1 MRIVAL
7 TLCSA
12 ACAAVAAVTA
22 AAPALAEQRHS
33 ATTTIRI
40 SPRALAPGAEV
51 EVWAF
56 GCPDR
61 VATASSPV
69 FVDDAELTP
78 EGDALFSEATIRSTA
93 AKGAHRVTLDCADGG
108 LVRENG
114 GLVGEDGT
122 GAGGDG
128 VGRAGGEA
136 QDGADRVALAVERP
150 PSPVAPVRAGG
161 GGTAPDE
168 ARPRDDIGAAEAYG
182 LVLSGGTAVAVGGL
196 AVHRRRHPSRAA
208 S

>member
-7 TLCSA
+7 TLCTA

-22 AAPALAEQRHS
+22 AAPALADQHHS

-40 SPRALAPGAEV
+40 SPHALAPGAEV

-61 VATASSPV
+61 EGTASSPV

-78 EGDALFSEATIRSTA
+78 EGNALFSEATIRSTA
-93 AKGAHRVTLDCADGG
+93 TKGAHRVTVDCADG
-108 LVRENG
+108 LSRADREAR
-114 GLVGEDGT
+114 EDGK
-122 GAGGDG
+122 GGMSG
-128 VGRAGGEA
+128 VS
-136 QDGADRVALAVERP
+136 LAVERP

-161 GGTAPDE
+161 GGTASDE
-168 ARPRDDIGAAEAYG
+168 TRARDDIGGAEAYG
-182 LVLSGGTAVAVGGL
+182 LVLSGGTALAVGGL
-196 AVHRRRHPSRAA
+196 AVHRRRHPSGTAG
-208 S
+208 

>member
-7 TLCSA
+7 TLCA
-12 ACAAVAAVTA
+12 AASAAVAAVTA
-22 AAPALAEQRHS
+22 AAAPALADQRHS

-40 SPRALAPGAEV
+40 SPHALAPGAEV

-56 GCPDR
+56 GCPNR

-93 AKGAHRVTLDCADGG
+93 TKGPHRVTVDCADG
-108 LVRENG
+108 LLNG
-114 GLVGEDGT
+114 RRGGGQEDP
-122 GAGGDG
+122 GGQGQKDPG
-128 VGRAGGEA
+128 GRAG
-136 QDGADRVALAVERP
+136 QDGRSGVSVAVERP

-161 GGTAPDE
+161 GGTAPGTGR
-168 ARPRDDIGAAEAYG
+168 ARDDIDGAEAYG
-182 LVLSGGTAVAVGGL
+182 LLLSGGTAVAVGGL
-196 AVHRRRHPSRAA
+196 AVHRRRRPSGTAG
-208 S
+208 

>member
-7 TLCSA
+7 TLCA
-12 ACAAVAAVTA
+12 AASAAVAAVTA
-22 AAPALAEQRHS
+22 AAPALADQRHS

-40 SPRALAPGAEV
+40 SPHALAPGAEV

-56 GCPDR
+56 GCPNR

-93 AKGAHRVTLDCADGG
+93 AKGPHRVTVDCADGLLDG
-108 LVRENG
+108 HRRG
-114 GLVGEDGT
+114 GQEDP
-122 GAGGDG
+122 GGQGQKDPG
-128 VGRAGGEA
+128 GRAG
-136 QDGADRVALAVERP
+136 QDGRSGVSVAVERP

-161 GGTAPDE
+161 GGTAPGTGR
-168 ARPRDDIGAAEAYG
+168 ARDDIDGAEAYG
-182 LVLSGGTAVAVGGL
+182 LLLSGGTAVAVGGL
-196 AVHRRRHPSRAA
+196 AVHRRRRPSGTAG
-208 S
+208 

>member
-7 TLCSA
+7 TLCTA

-22 AAPALAEQRHS
+22 AAPALADQRHS

-40 SPRALAPGAEV
+40 SPHALAPGAEV

-61 VATASSPV
+61 EATASSPV

-78 EGDALFSEATIRSTA
+78 EGNALFSEATIRSTA
-93 AKGAHRVTLDCADGG
+93 TKGAHRVTVDCADGLASG
-108 LVRENG
+108 DR
-114 GLVGEDGT
+114 EDGKGT
-122 GAGGDG
+122 MGG
-128 VGRAGGEA
+128 VS
-136 QDGADRVALAVERP
+136 LAVERP

-168 ARPRDDIGAAEAYG
+168 TRARDDIGGAEAYG
-182 LVLSGGTAVAVGGL
+182 LVLSGGTALAVGGL
-196 AVHRRRHPSRAA
+196 AVHRRRHPSGTAG
-208 S
+208 

>member
-12 ACAAVAAVTA
+12 ACAVVAALTA

-93 AKGAHRVTLDCADGG
+93 AKGAHRVTLDCAGGG
-108 LVRENG
+108 LVREDG
-114 GLVGEDGT
+114 GLVHEDGT
-122 GAGGDG
+122 GAAGA
-128 VGRAGGEA
+128 GREG

-196 AVHRRRHPSRAA
+196 AVHRRRHPSRTA

>member
-7 TLCSA
+7 TLCTA

-22 AAPALAEQRHS
+22 AAPALADQRHS
-33 ATTTIRI
+33 ATATIRI
-40 SPRALAPGAEV
+40 SPHALAPGAEV

-61 VATASSPV
+61 EATASSPV

-93 AKGAHRVTLDCADGG
+93 TKGAHRVTVDCADG
-108 LVRENG
+108 LAREG
-114 GLVGEDGT
+114 REGREDGK
-122 GAGGDG
+122 GGMGG
-128 VGRAGGEA
+128 VS
-136 QDGADRVALAVERP
+136 LAVERP

-161 GGTAPDE
+161 GGTARDE
-168 ARPRDDIGAAEAYG
+168 TRARDDIGGAEAYG
-182 LVLSGGTAVAVGGL
+182 LVLSGGTALAVGGL
-196 AVHRRRHPSRAA
+196 AVHRRRHPSGTAG
-208 S
+208 

>member
-7 TLCSA
+7 TLCTA
-12 ACAAVAAVTA
+12 ACAAVAVVTA

-93 AKGAHRVTLDCADGG
+93 AKGAHRVTLDCAGGG
-108 LVRENG
+108 LVRE
-114 GLVGEDGT
+114 DGT
-122 GAGGDG
+122 GADG
-128 VGRAGGEA
+128 AGG
-136 QDGADRVALAVERP
+136 VALAVERP

-196 AVHRRRHPSRAA
+196 AVHRRRHPSRTA

>member
-7 TLCSA
+7 TLCTA

-22 AAPALAEQRHS
+22 AAPALADQRHS

-40 SPRALAPGAEV
+40 SPHALAPGAEV

-61 VATASSPV
+61 EATASSPV

-93 AKGAHRVTLDCADGG
+93 TKGAHRVTVDCADGLAREG
-108 LVRENG
+108 LEDRG
-114 GLVGEDGT
+114 GREDGK
-122 GAGGDG
+122 GAMGAMGG
-128 VGRAGGEA
+128 VS
-136 QDGADRVALAVERP
+136 LAVERP

-168 ARPRDDIGAAEAYG
+168 TRARDDIGGAEAYG
-182 LVLSGGTAVAVGGL
+182 LVLSGGTALAVGGL
-196 AVHRRRHPSRAA
+196 AVHRRRHPSGTAG
-208 S
+208 

>member
-12 ACAAVAAVTA
+12 ACAVVAAVTA

-108 LVRENG
+108 LVRA
-114 GLVGEDGT
+114 DGT
-122 GAGGDG
+122 GADSAGGDG
-128 VGRAGGEA
+128 QGGAGG
-136 QDGADRVALAVERP
+136 VALAVERP

>member
-7 TLCSA
+7 TLCTA

-22 AAPALAEQRHS
+22 AAPALADQRHS
-33 ATTTIRI
+33 ATATIRI
-40 SPRALAPGAEV
+40 SPHALAPGAEV

-61 VATASSPV
+61 EATASSPV

-93 AKGAHRVTLDCADGG
+93 TKGAHRVTVDCADG
-108 LVRENG
+108 LAREG
-114 GLVGEDGT
+114 REGREGREDGK
-122 GAGGDG
+122 GGMGG
-128 VGRAGGEA
+128 VS
-136 QDGADRVALAVERP
+136 LAVERP

-161 GGTAPDE
+161 GGTARDE
-168 ARPRDDIGAAEAYG
+168 TRARDDIGGAEAYG
-182 LVLSGGTAVAVGGL
+182 LVLSGGTALAVGGL
-196 AVHRRRHPSRAA
+196 AVHRRRHPSGTAG
-208 S
+208 

>member
-7 TLCSA
+7 TLCVG

-22 AAPALAEQRHS
+22 AAPALADQRHS
-33 ATTTIRI
+33 VTTTIRI
-40 SPRALAPGAEV
+40 SPQALAPGAEV

-56 GCPDR
+56 GCPDDR
-61 VATASSPV
+61 AATASSPV

-93 AKGAHRVTLDCADGG
+93 SKGAHRVTLDCADG
-108 LVRENG
+108 LARRG
-114 GLVGEDGT
+114 GTREDGT
-122 GAGGDG
+122 GEDRKGGMDG
-128 VGRAGGEA
+128 VSI
-136 QDGADRVALAVERP
+136 AVERP

-161 GGTAPDE
+161 GGTARE
-168 ARPRDDIGAAEAYG
+168 EERARDDIGGAAAYG

-208 S
+208 G